1 MAYFN
6 SAFQPIS
13 FMREKFV
20 QDILTEV
27 FGKWSI
33 FF

>member
-20 QDILTEV
+20 QDILSALLD
-27 FGKWSI
+27 FGFI
-33 FF
+33 F